1 LVRLK
6 KGNEEDCEWQLSSYS
21 AVEPVGDIT
30 EVEYMGV
37 RYSVFRLKPTDSGD
51 SMLEFLY
58 FEGEKRREQVDAFKI
73 GLVITEESGQEMSP
87 DQK

>member
-1 LVRLK
+1 
-6 KGNEEDCEWQLSSYS
+6 
-21 AVEPVGDIT
+21 
-30 EVEYMGV
+30 
-37 RYSVFRLKPTDSGD
+37 
-51 SMLEFLY
+51 MLEFLY